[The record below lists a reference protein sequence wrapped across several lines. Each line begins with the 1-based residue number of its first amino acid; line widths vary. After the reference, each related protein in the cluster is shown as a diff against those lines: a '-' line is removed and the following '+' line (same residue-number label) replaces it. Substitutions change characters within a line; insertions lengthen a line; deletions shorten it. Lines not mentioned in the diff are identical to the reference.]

1 MVVVYSC
8 SCIVYHGWF
17 CHFSHFIGT
26 SMVVL
31 QPTAM
36 DWLGT
41 KNKPVHIL
49 VPNLLKFRVMVTLFI
64 VCLPSLKLTAK
75 TTELILGR

>member
-1 MVVVYSC
+1 
-8 SCIVYHGWF
+8 
-17 CHFSHFIGT
+17 
-26 SMVVL
+26 MVVL

-64 VCLPSLKLTAK
+64 VYSMLTLPETNSKND
-75 TTELILGR
+75 